1 MFRKLTVD
9 DYDSVI
15 DLLSTKKFILNK
27 ITLQSSQGQ
36 KFFNFWKRNLKKNI
50 TEFYGGFDNQLISVQ
65 RTWHSRLIE
74 SNEIIHSNG
83 VVREGYNI
91 FSPNSYFN
99 LFSYMV
105 IDHIKNNIDTIY
117 WNARKNHNII
127 FEKHWNKKN
136 NTKYTF
142 NIDHE
147 YEMPLKLK
155 NRIAKYYVLNKHIPM
170 FWGKGCIQLR

>member
-9 DYDSVI
+9 DYDNVI
-15 DLLSTKKFILNK
+15 ELLSTKKFILNK
-27 ITLQSSQGQ
+27 ITLQSTEGQ
-36 KFFNFWKRNLKKNI
+36 KFFNFWRRNLKKNI

-65 RTWHSRLIE
+65 RTWHSRLIK

-83 VVREGYNI
+83 MVREGYNI
-91 FSPNSYFN
+91 FSFNSYLD
-99 LFSYMV
+99 LFTYIITEHV
-105 IDHIKNNIDTIY
+105 KNNIDTIY

-127 FEKHWNKKN
+127 FEKYFNKKN
-136 NTKYTF
+136 NTKYII
-142 NIDHE
+142 NIDYE
-147 YEMPLKLK
+147 YKMPLKLK

>member
-9 DYDSVI
+9 DYDCVI

-105 IDHIKNNIDTIY
+105 IDHIKNDIDTIY
-117 WNARKNHNII
+117 WNARKSHNA
-127 FEKHWNKKN
+127 FWKRYWNKKN
-136 NTKYTF
+136 TTGYIYDIDYEYT
-142 NIDHE
+142 N
-147 YEMPLKLK
+147 PQKL
-155 NRIAKYYVLNKHIPM
+155 
-170 FWGKGCIQLR
+170 QE